1 MQMTSQVDQ
10 PAVIMA
16 DDDDMS
22 NYHDMSVT
30 VRRRFAS
37 MQQPPLSSS
46 NIVNYLRHRR
56 DDNDNKVA
64 TEKHTLTNG
73 WWGTASRT
81 TSITCTATGVG
92 LRQHLAPWV
101 KRN

>member
-1 MQMTSQVDQ
+1 
-10 PAVIMA
+10 MA

-46 NIVNYLRHRR
+46 NIVNIYGIDR
-56 DDNDNKVA
+56 
-64 TEKHTLTNG
+64 
-73 WWGTASRT
+73 
-81 TSITCTATGVG
+81 
-92 LRQHLAPWV
+92 
-101 KRN
+101 